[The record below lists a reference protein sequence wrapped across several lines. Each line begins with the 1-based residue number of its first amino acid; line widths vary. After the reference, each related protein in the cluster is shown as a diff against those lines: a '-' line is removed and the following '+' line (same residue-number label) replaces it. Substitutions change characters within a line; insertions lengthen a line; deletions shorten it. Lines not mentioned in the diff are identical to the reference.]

1 MAAANVTG
9 NKNTAFDSSTKSILA
24 RGRELRTWLLGKAYK
39 EESELNKLQEEE
51 VESFGKG
58 EINNDQKNLI
68 ERSKEARGVKTGKE
82 IVSEGSPFTGK
93 DIHAAKSDS
102 VEEAG
107 KSREQSVTFSNDG
120 DEMNDQANNKGTA
133 VEGVIFSTLL
143 KYFTLVP
150 KLIKVRGLRG
160 DLPDVLRGP
169 EQHRL
174 RHPSLPVPCK
184 LRPQTHTQLHVRPWR
199 VGEVLP
205 PAAL

>member
-1 MAAANVTG
+1 MSWREYI
-9 NKNTAFDSSTKSILA
+9 DSQLLA
-24 RGRELRTWLLGKAYK
+24 
-39 EESELNKLQEEE
+39 
-51 VESFGKG
+51 
-58 EINNDQKNLI
+58 KNLKDGAI
-68 ERSKEARGVKTGKE
+68 FGVKTGKE
-82 IVSEGSPFTGK
+82 IVREGSPFTGK
-93 DIHAAKSDS
+93 DIQAAKSDS
-102 VEEAG
+102 VKEAG
-107 KSREQSVTFSNDG
+107 KSREQSGTLSNVG
-120 DEMNDQANNKGTA
+120 DEMNGQSHDKGTA

-150 KLIKVRGLRG
+150 KLIKVHGLRG

-174 RHPSLPVPCK
+174 RHSSLPVPCK